1 MLGAVQGAA
10 AGQSKER
17 LSQIWRDFGAYR
29 CGAYSP
35 LYAAICRS
43 VADDPDLL
51 ALTAAAP
58 PAGQQ
63 PNVLLAA
70 VHYLVLSGLAHPLA
84 ENTPAGLTRV
94 QHELFRDLCLAHRP
108 TVSRILGTRH
118 TQTNEPGRAALLA
131 VGLAAA
137 ADPLGEPVGLLDA
150 GCSAGLNLLIDRYRF
165 DWPAAWARRARR
177 CRSAAPCAAPAAGA
191 AAGHRR
197 PAGPGPGTS
206 RCHPGR
212 RRALAARLRVAGHW
226 AAGQTAAAI
235 ELARHPPPVRSGDMV
250 TDLDAALGTFDPGL
264 PVVVVT
270 TSACW
275 YLSVPRRQAFLA
287 VLARRARRQ
296 RLAWLSV
303 DTAGV
308 VNLGP
313 VQASPPVPRQPVS
326 WGWSPSNLAR
336 PLAAPWPGVTR
347 TAPGWTGWP
356 PSGWPAGGEHS
367 LAEAVWG
374 RPQREAASS
383 KTLWRRPGPPGSAPA
398 FVRRKT

>member
-10 AGQSKER
+10 AGQPKER
-17 LSQIWRDFGAYR
+17 LSQIWRDFGANE

-84 ENTPAGLTRV
+84 EIYAGRADPGPAPA
-94 QHELFRDLCLAHRP
+94 LFRDLCLAHRP

-165 DWPAAWARRARR
+165 DYGPAGRLGPAG
-177 CRSAAPCAAPAAGA
+177 SPVQISCALRGAPA
-191 AAGHRR
+191 
-197 PAGPGPGTS
+197 PARLPVI
-206 RCHPGR
+206 
-212 RRALAARLRVAGHW
+212 AARLGLDRAPVDVTQADDARWLLACVWPDTGRL
-226 AAGQTAAAI
+226 ARTAAAI
-235 ELARHPPPVRSGDMV
+235 ELARRHPPPVRSGDMV
-250 TDLDAALGTFDPGL
+250 TDLDAALETFDPGL

-308 VNLGP
+308 VDLGP
-313 VQASPPVPRQPVS
+313 VRPAPAGTGPATSVMGLVTFESGPPAGRA
-326 WGWSPSNLAR
+326 LAWCHAHGAWLDW
-336 PLAAPWPGVTR
+336 LAA
-347 TAPGWTGWP
+347 
-356 PSGWPAGGEHS
+356 
-367 LAEAVWG
+367 
-374 RPQREAASS
+374 
-383 KTLWRRPGPPGSAPA
+383 
-398 FVRRKT
+398 